1 MRIEAPTTSHLIEWP
16 VRRKQAKK
24 LCDGVG
30 YGFRILH
37 NRPEEGTTTMMEI
50 PQQRWSL
57 DIGATPTTGDAVKFR
72 VWAPY
77 AKSVDVKL
85 IDQDRVVVPMQRD
98 ERGYFEA
105 VVTGVSPRTRYRYVL
120 DGGKERPDPASRLQ
134 LEGVHGPSSVID
146 PTSFRWTDKDWKG
159 IALDEFIIYELHV
172 GTFSKEGTFE
182 AIIPH
187 LPYLKDTVGITAIEL
202 MPVAEFPGRRNWG
215 YDGVY
220 PFAPQSSYGG
230 HHGLKRLVDACHAFG
245 LAVILDVVYNHLG
258 PEGNYLGDYGP
269 YFTDKY
275 RTPWGSAINYDGPD
289 SDAVRH
295 YVISNALYWVTEYHI
310 DGLRLDAIHG
320 IFDCS
325 AQHVLKDLA
334 SAVHAQAQLLGRQVA
349 VIAESD
355 LNDTRVIDAPSVG
368 GYGLDGQ
375 WNDDFH
381 HALRVVLTGE
391 RKGYYEDFHGLGDLA
406 AAVRDGF
413 AYSARYSIYRR
424 RRHGNSSRHC
434 RPSQFVVFSQNH
446 DQIGNRALG
455 DRLSTQLPWDA
466 LKAIRTLVL
475 LSPNI
480 PLLFMGEEYGETAP
494 FQYFIEHG
502 DPDLVESV
510 RQGRRREFA
519 HFGWNPE
526 DIPDP
531 QDSGTFERS
540 RLCRESLNDRQAA
553 LLRWTKALIQLR
565 KDESSLTAGDGA
577 IRSHQVW
584 AFEDEQVLMIHR
596 WTKDNGASLVVCG
609 FNRSLVTVR
618 LMEPSGTWLRQLDS
632 ADKEFG
638 GSGQGVMPAQ
648 LAISREGTSLS
659 IPAYGAAVFMES

>member
-1 MRIEAPTTSHLIEWP
+1 M
-16 VRRKQAKK
+16 
-24 LCDGVG
+24 
-30 YGFRILH
+30 
-37 NRPEEGTTTMMEI
+37 NMTMMPNEK
-50 PQQRWSL
+50 WSL

-77 AKSVDVKL
+77 AKSVALKL
-85 IDQDRVVVPMQRD
+85 VDQDRIMVPMQRD
-98 ERGYFEA
+98 EQGYFET
-105 VVTGVSPRTRYRYVL
+105 VVTGVAPRARYRYVL
-120 DGGKERPDPASRLQ
+120 DGGKERPDPASRFQ
-134 LEGVHGPSSVID
+134 PDGVHGPSVVVD
-146 PTSFRWTDKDWKG
+146 PTSFRWTDIGWKG
-159 IALDEFIIYELHV
+159 MALDEFIIYELHV
-172 GTFSKEGTFE
+172 GTFTKEGTFE

-187 LPYLKDTVGITAIEL
+187 LPYLRDTVGITAIEL

-215 YDGVY
+215 YDGVH

-230 HHGLKRLVDACHAFG
+230 PQGMKRLVDACHAAG

-269 YFTDKY
+269 YFTDRY

-289 SDAVRH
+289 SDEVRQ
-295 YVISNALYWVTEYHI
+295 YVVDNALYWVTEYHI

-320 IFDCS
+320 IFDFS
-325 AQHVLKDLA
+325 AQHVLKDVA
-334 SAVHAQAQLLGRQVA
+334 SAVHNQAQRLGRQVN

-355 LNDTRVIDAPSVG
+355 LNDTRVIDPPSVG

-381 HALRVVLTGE
+381 HALRVVVAGE
-391 RKGYYEDFHGLGDLA
+391 QKGYYGDFHGLTDLA
-406 AAVRDGF
+406 AAVRNGF
-413 AYSARYSIYRR
+413 VYSARYSAYRR

-446 DQIGNRALG
+446 DQIGNRAVG

-466 LKAIRTLVL
+466 LKVIRALVL

-502 DPDLVESV
+502 DPDLIEAV

-531 QDSGTFERS
+531 QDSATFERS
-540 RLCRESLNDRQAA
+540 RLNRERLDDRQTA
-553 LLRWTKALIQLR
+553 LLRWSQALIRLR
-565 KDESSLTAGDGA
+565 KKEPSLGAGDGT
-577 IRSHQVW
+577 IRSHRVW
-584 AFEDEQVLMIHR
+584 VFDDEQVLVVHR
-596 WTKDNGASLVVCG
+596 WTRDNAASLVVCG
-609 FNRSLVTVR
+609 FNRSPVTVR
-618 LMEPSGTWLRQLDS
+618 LVEPQGVWVRRLDS
-632 ADKEFG
+632 MEKEFG
-638 GSGQGVMPAQ
+638 GSGQGSVPTQ
-648 LAISREGTSLS
+648 LSVSPEGTSVS
-659 IPAYGAAVFMES
+659 IPTYGAAVFVAP